1 MKALIRFTVR
11 EKMLNLTTV
20 IINLILFTVIGVS
33 VFADVLFLDT
43 AETETVNLDY
53 STVHLY
59 PYLSQSDRIIYQI
72 SEKADNPVL
81 HYDRG
86 YELYSVEKGKD
97 VIDRVEED
105 LKKGLKRM
113 YEEKGDILTRE
124 YLKELEEI
132 ENIRIRQNSGNRSD
146 IYLTVTSAIM
156 YFLLSAFA
164 ALTAND
170 ITYDR
175 NTANLELILSCLK
188 PREYLVA
195 RLTASWLPL
204 LMQMGLTIIYFT
216 VFIIARLAYDGFAGF
231 GSALSVNPEIKMP
244 GIISIVMTVIIM
256 IEVLLKVQLFMAD
269 VALSEKKSSE
279 YSQKLVLFQA
289 VLLCMNYL
297 VVHFSTVIINTKL
310 FEFVP
315 FINAIIG
322 CSRMLEGDVDPFSCL
337 LVMTEEL
344 LILVMEF
351 RMIEKRCFRKIGE

>member
-1 MKALIRFTVR
+1 
-11 EKMLNLTTV
+11 
-20 IINLILFTVIGVS
+20 
-33 VFADVLFLDT
+33 
-43 AETETVNLDY
+43 
-53 STVHLY
+53 
-59 PYLSQSDRIIYQI
+59 
-72 SEKADNPVL
+72 
-81 HYDRG
+81 
-86 YELYSVEKGKD
+86 
-97 VIDRVEED
+97 
-105 LKKGLKRM
+105 
-113 YEEKGDILTRE
+113 
-124 YLKELEEI
+124 
-132 ENIRIRQNSGNRSD
+132 
-146 IYLTVTSAIM
+146 
-156 YFLLSAFA
+156 
-164 ALTAND
+164 
-170 ITYDR
+170 
-175 NTANLELILSCLK
+175 
-188 PREYLVA
+188 
-195 RLTASWLPL
+195 ASWLPL

-231 GSALSVNPEIKMP
+231 GSALSVNPEIKVP

-256 IEVLLKVQLFMAD
+256 IEVLLKVQLFMAG